1 VESEDHLEQ
10 WFDLS
15 KPIPR
20 DELETAVAQMQVYAL
35 KEGLDP
41 NSKGVR
47 AEVEAFRQAALAHN
61 RRLRGVP

>member
-1 VESEDHLEQ
+1 MEVADHLDQ

-20 DELETAVAQMQVYAL
+20 AELETAVAQMQVYAL

-47 AEVEAFRQAALAHN
+47 AEIGAFRQAALAHN
-61 RRLRGVP
+61 RRLRGEP